1 MIGAL
6 GAMARLLRV
15 AGFLIV
21 GTWRAR
27 RFSTLPE
34 PERQEAVR
42 AWLAAA
48 AGALGVDIRVRGRE
62 RLDALGDQSQL
73 WLPNH
78 ISWLDIPVLGSL
90 APGAVFLA
98 KSEIRRWPVIGGL
111 AVLGG
116 TEFIERGRGSESARE
131 AVGHG
136 LDRGHRM
143 VVFAEGT
150 TSDGMRVRRYHA
162 RLLGPAVERK
172 TPVVPIAIRYRD
184 ANGRRT
190 TAPAFVDNEGILASL
205 WRVASTPGIQ
215 VVLDVL
221 EPLWPTAD
229 ESRSSL
235 AARARHAVAT
245 RVEQEGNDP
254 TGPAQ

>member
-1 MIGAL
+1 MIGTLRAI
-6 GAMARLLRV
+6 ARLLRV
-15 AGFLIV
+15 AGFLVV

-27 RFSTLPE
+27 RFSSLSE

-42 AWLAAA
+42 AWLATASD
-48 AGALGVDIRVRGRE
+48 ALGVAIRVQGRE
-62 RLDALGDQSQL
+62 RLNALDGQAQL

-78 ISWLDIPVLGSL
+78 VSWLDIPVLGSL

-98 KSEIRRWPVIGGL
+98 KSEIRHWPVIGGL
-111 AVLGG
+111 AVIGG
-116 TEFIERGRGSESARE
+116 TEFIERGRGSESARA

-172 TPVVPIAIRYRD
+172 APVVPIAIRYHD
-184 ANGRRT
+184 AEGRRT
-190 TAPAFVDNEGILASL
+190 TAPAFVDNEGILSSL
-205 WRVASTPGIQ
+205 WRVASTPGIE
-215 VVLDVL
+215 VVVDVL
-221 EPLWPTAD
+221 PPVWPTAD
-229 ESRSSL
+229 ESRSAL
-235 AARARHAVAT
+235 TTRAREAVAAV
-245 RVEQEGNDP
+245 VENNRE
-254 TGPAQ
+254 TLGPNAQ

>member
-1 MIGAL
+1 MIGVL
-6 GAMARLLRV
+6 RAMARLLRV
-15 AGFLIV
+15 AGFLLV

-27 RFSTLPE
+27 RFASLPD

-48 AGALGVDIRVRGRE
+48 AGALGVTIRVRGQE
-62 RLDALGDQSQL
+62 RLDALDGEPQL

-78 ISWLDIPVLGSL
+78 ISWLDILVLGSL

-111 AVLGG
+111 AILGG
-116 TEFIERGRGSESARE
+116 TEFIERGSGSESARA

-150 TSDGMRVRRYHA
+150 TSDGMRVKRFHA

-172 TPVVPIAIRYRD
+172 APVVPMAIRYHD

-190 TAPAFVDNEGILASL
+190 TAPAFVDNEGILPSL
-205 WRVASTPGIQ
+205 WRVASTPNIE
-215 VVLDVL
+215 VVVDVRP
-221 EPLWPTAD
+221 PLWPNAE
-229 ESRSSL
+229 ESRSAL
-235 AARARHAVAT
+235 AARAREAVAS
-245 RVEQEGNDP
+245 RVEEGAREG
-254 TGPAQ
+254 TGAAQ